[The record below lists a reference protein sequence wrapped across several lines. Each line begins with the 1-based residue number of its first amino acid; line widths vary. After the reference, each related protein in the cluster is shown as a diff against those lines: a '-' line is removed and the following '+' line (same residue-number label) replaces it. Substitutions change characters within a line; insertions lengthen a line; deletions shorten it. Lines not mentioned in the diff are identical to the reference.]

1 MEKDMA
7 SQADARLTVR
17 LVLGLVIATL
27 GVLFTLDNLGV
38 LYARDYIRLWP
49 IVFVAIGIA
58 QIAQAKT
65 SARMLGGG
73 IWILLGG
80 VLLGRRAGLLPE
92 RIGDYWPLLLVLLGG
107 YVVWQSLNR
116 TGPAPREGDPGPT
129 ASAIAIMG
137 GFSRKVTSDFSGA
150 ELTAF
155 MGGGKLD
162 LREAKMTGQQA
173 VIHVLSL
180 MGGFELLIPDT
191 WTVRTEVIPFMGGVD
206 DRSAVPTNPSAP
218 TLVLKGFVMMGGVD
232 IRNYDRR
239 NPLDR

>member
-1 MEKDMA
+1 
-7 SQADARLTVR
+7 
-17 LVLGLVIATL
+17 
-27 GVLFTLDNLGV
+27 
-38 LYARDYIRLWP
+38 
-49 IVFVAIGIA
+49 
-58 QIAQAKT
+58 
-65 SARMLGGG
+65 
-73 IWILLGG
+73 
-80 VLLGRRAGLLPE
+80 
-92 RIGDYWPLLLVLLGG
+92 
-107 YVVWQSLNR
+107 
-116 TGPAPREGDPGPT
+116 
-129 ASAIAIMG
+129 MG

-191 WTVRTEVIPFMGGVD
+191 WTVRTEVIPLMGGVD

>member
-1 MEKDMA
+1 
-7 SQADARLTVR
+7 
-17 LVLGLVIATL
+17 
-27 GVLFTLDNLGV
+27 
-38 LYARDYIRLWP
+38 
-49 IVFVAIGIA
+49 
-58 QIAQAKT
+58 
-65 SARMLGGG
+65 
-73 IWILLGG
+73 
-80 VLLGRRAGLLPE
+80 
-92 RIGDYWPLLLVLLGG
+92 
-107 YVVWQSLNR
+107 
-116 TGPAPREGDPGPT
+116 
-129 ASAIAIMG
+129 
-137 GFSRKVTSDFSGA
+137 
-150 ELTAF
+150 